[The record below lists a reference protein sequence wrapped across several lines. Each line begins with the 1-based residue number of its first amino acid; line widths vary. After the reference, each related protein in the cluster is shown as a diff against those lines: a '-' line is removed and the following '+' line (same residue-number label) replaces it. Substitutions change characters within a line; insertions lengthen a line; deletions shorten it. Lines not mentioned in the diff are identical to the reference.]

1 MKAEIDNQ
9 RLQRNDASEETPA
22 DRPLEKSR
30 VRLPGVLGA
39 VQNAVDAI
47 APLVRVVDDDD
58 DVRRSWAFVM
68 EGEGWDVASYP
79 NAAAF
84 LAADDPFVPGCL
96 ILDVRMSGMTG
107 IELQHEMKAAGN
119 PLPIIF
125 VSAHGDINMAVKT
138 IKEGAADFL
147 PKPVEIP
154 VLVEAVR
161 RAIDR
166 DLAARREVA
175 EINRA
180 KAAYR
185 LLSAREKEVARG
197 VSEGLLNKQ
206 IAWNM
211 HITEKTVIAHR
222 SSLCRKLGIRT
233 AADIT
238 RLLMTI
244 GEV

>member
-1 MKAEIDNQ
+1 M
-9 RLQRNDASEETPA
+9 S
-22 DRPLEKSR
+22 
-30 VRLPGVLGA
+30 LPEVLA
-39 VQNAVDAI
+39 AAKDAVDAI
-47 APLVRVVDDDD
+47 PPLVRVVDDDD

-68 EGEGWDVASYP
+68 EGEGWNVASYP
-79 NAAAF
+79 DAASF
-84 LAADDPFVPGCL
+84 LASDDPFVPGCL

-107 IELQHEMKAAGN
+107 IELQHEMKEAGN

-125 VSAHGDINMAVKT
+125 VSAHGDINMAVKV
-138 IKEGAADFL
+138 IKDGATDFL
-147 PKPVEIP
+147 PKPVAIP
-154 VLVEAVR
+154 VLIEAVS
-161 RAIDR
+161 RAIEA
-166 DLAARREVA
+166 DLAARRTAA
-175 EINRA
+175 ELDRA

-185 LLSAREKEVARG
+185 QLSAREREVARG

-244 GEV
+244 GEI